1 MASLE
6 MPVALVRP
14 DDCRRKPGAVAGEGF
29 DKLEMDEPVLR
40 RAAIEV
46 VSLDLLAADVA
57 PSDVFRRAVEAPIVW
72 LAATA
77 LGFLAAASF
86 GTDSRS
92 TLEVELFND
101 DLAPVDWN
109 VFLTRFTAVL
119 TMPRA
124 TILFVNKTVN

>member
-14 DDCRRKPGAVAGEGF
+14 DDCRRGPGAAAGDGF

-40 RAAIEV
+40 RAAIEL
-46 VSLDLLAADVA
+46 VSRDLLAADVI
-57 PSDVFRRAVEAPIVW
+57 PSEAFRAAVEAPIVW
-72 LAATA
+72 LAAA
-77 LGFLAAASF
+77 VLGFLVAVSL
-86 GTDSRS
+86 GIDSRS

-101 DLAPVDWN
+101 DLTPVDWN

-124 TILFVNKTVN
+124 AIFRQ